1 MAENREIDLNEILN
15 RLEFLE
21 KENVSL
27 REEVTELKNNDIEF
41 RNEINVINRF
51 IAALT
56 ECQTVEEVMME
67 TESVARQITGSENAT
82 FYCMDSAS
90 KKFFSEDE
98 GRSWQTSEENK
109 VLKDVF
115 DSQEISEN
123 GDKTYIPLVAE
134 NGRSLGV
141 VVTENRDN
149 ECKFDIDRVFAK
161 GGSLVGGMQ
170 LGLLK
175 EYEHQGRITDRLTQM
190 YNRQGLDE
198 YLVNTVVKAMSEG
211 KSVNILMSDI
221 DHFKN
226 VNDTYGHTA
235 GDIILQS
242 TADAIKDIAKEGAS
256 SCFRIGGEEMVTV
269 LITDTPEQAIDM
281 AETLRRNVE
290 EIVNTVEGKDRG
302 VHDVSVSISIGIHEM
317 KPDVPF
323 TKENAEAL
331 FDTAYKTAD
340 AAAYTA
346 KETGR
351 NKVVCADEQNYVS
364 YLAMKTAEVFVKAE
378 GLEAPD
384 AIKGI
389 EEMIS
394 DSFANPT
401 EEQGLSDIIDAL
413 RTYAVQTSEN
423 MPDISALADF
433 IADKAEEFSEKKNA
447 VTIAETNL
455 TDLEQD
461 NRTQGENVFD
471 VMSAATPETLIS
483 VEQNGCVE
491 YMKTDKPIE
500 DIILCCAED
509 KPFKAIS
516 DMAGEHISEADFAS
530 ENQSRNT
537 LAVEI
542 NIDENTL
549 TVYNNDFTANIPL
562 DKAVAD
568 ITAVFPK
575 ELPYYTTDNQTKG
588 NTFAEKVAAMKEWAE
603 KTIEKV
609 KEASL
614 KRDEVAR

>member
-1 MAENREIDLNEILN
+1 MAENKKIDLDEIFR

-27 REEVTELKNNDIEF
+27 REEVNELKNNDIEF
-41 RNEINVINRF
+41 KNEINVINRF

-67 TESVARQITGSENAT
+67 TESVAKHITGSENAT

-98 GRSWQTSEENK
+98 GRSWQSSEENK
-109 VLKDVF
+109 TLKEIF
-115 DSQEISEN
+115 DSQEISVN
-123 GDKTYIPLVAE
+123 GEKTYIPLVAE

-141 VVTENRDN
+141 VVAEKMDDENQYN
-149 ECKFDIDRVFAK
+149 IDRVFAK

-221 DHFKN
+221 DHFKS

-281 AETLRRNVE
+281 AEALRQNVAG
-290 EIVNTVEGKDRG
+290 IVNVVEGKDRG
-302 VHDVSVSISIGIHEM
+302 VHEVSVSISIGIHEM

-323 TKENAEAL
+323 TKENAEEL
-331 FDTAYKTAD
+331 FDKAYKTAD

-351 NKVVCADEQNYVS
+351 NKVVCADEQNFVS

-378 GLEAPD
+378 GIEDTD
-384 AIKGI
+384 AVNGIK
-389 EEMIS
+389 EMIS
-394 DSFANPT
+394 DSFENPT
-401 EEQGLSDIIDAL
+401 EGLADIVDAL
-413 RTYAVQTSEN
+413 RTYSVQISEEQ
-423 MPDISALADF
+423 PDISALADL
-433 IADKAEEFSEKKNA
+433 IADKTEEFSERKAELNIPKN
-447 VTIAETNL
+447 
-455 TDLEQD
+455 
-461 NRTQGENVFD
+461 
-471 VMSAATPETLIS
+471 
-483 VEQNGCVE
+483 
-491 YMKTDKPIE
+491 
-500 DIILCCAED
+500 
-509 KPFKAIS
+509 
-516 DMAGEHISEADFAS
+516 DM
-530 ENQSRNT
+530 
-537 LAVEI
+537 
-542 NIDENTL
+542 
-549 TVYNNDFTANIPL
+549 NDFEKENDTVSQEEEYPDEFIDSIL
-562 DKAVAD
+562 
-568 ITAVFPK
+568 PK
-575 ELPYYTTDNQTKG
+575 GLPYYTTDVQPTANS
-588 NTFAEKVAAMKEWAE
+588 FAEKVTAMKEWAE
-603 KTIEKV
+603 KAVEKVAEKV
-609 KEASL
+609 KNMETVM
-614 KRDEVAR
+614 KKGEGAR

>member
-1 MAENREIDLNEILN
+1 MAEKREIDLNEILS

-67 TESVARQITGSENAT
+67 TESVAKHITGSENAA

-221 DHFKN
+221 DHFKS

-235 GDIILQS
+235 
-242 TADAIKDIAKEGAS
+242 
-256 SCFRIGGEEMVTV
+256 
-269 LITDTPEQAIDM
+269 
-281 AETLRRNVE
+281 
-290 EIVNTVEGKDRG
+290 
-302 VHDVSVSISIGIHEM
+302 
-317 KPDVPF
+317 
-323 TKENAEAL
+323 
-331 FDTAYKTAD
+331 
-340 AAAYTA
+340 
-346 KETGR
+346 
-351 NKVVCADEQNYVS
+351 
-364 YLAMKTAEVFVKAE
+364 
-378 GLEAPD
+378 
-384 AIKGI
+384 
-389 EEMIS
+389 
-394 DSFANPT
+394 
-401 EEQGLSDIIDAL
+401 
-413 RTYAVQTSEN
+413 
-423 MPDISALADF
+423 
-433 IADKAEEFSEKKNA
+433 
-447 VTIAETNL
+447 
-455 TDLEQD
+455 
-461 NRTQGENVFD
+461 
-471 VMSAATPETLIS
+471 
-483 VEQNGCVE
+483 
-491 YMKTDKPIE
+491 
-500 DIILCCAED
+500 
-509 KPFKAIS
+509 
-516 DMAGEHISEADFAS
+516 
-530 ENQSRNT
+530 
-537 LAVEI
+537 
-542 NIDENTL
+542 
-549 TVYNNDFTANIPL
+549 
-562 DKAVAD
+562 
-568 ITAVFPK
+568 
-575 ELPYYTTDNQTKG
+575 
-588 NTFAEKVAAMKEWAE
+588 
-603 KTIEKV
+603 
-609 KEASL
+609 
-614 KRDEVAR
+614 